1 MSGEVLFRLPSLGAD
16 MEAATILAWHVG
28 PGDTVHRGDV
38 VALLDTE
45 KSEIDLEIWDGGVV
59 EELLVAEGVEVPVG
73 TPLARIR
80 TDAAAPAEPTPA
92 PSPEQPA
99 PLEQPAPPAPPSGP
113 TAGHEPP
120 VRSPLVRHL
129 AEERHVDLHQV
140 HGSGPGGRIT
150 RHDVEAAAPVVAPPP
165 APAPAPAPVLPAA
178 PARPPASPRA
188 RALAAERGVPL
199 ADLVGSGPGGAIVA
213 RDVPAAPAPRVREDP
228 QLAMRHAIAGL
239 MARSKREIPHYYLS
253 QDVDLGAAT
262 AWLTATNES
271 RPVTERLLPAALLL
285 RATAL
290 AVAAHPELNGF
301 WQDGGFV
308 PGEGVHLGVAVSLR
322 GGGLIAPAILDADRR
337 SLGDLMTALRDLVT
351 RARAGRLRSS
361 EMQAPTITV
370 TSLGERGVDTV
381 QGVIYPPQV
390 AIVGF
395 GRIRERPW
403 VVDGAL
409 AVRPVVTATLAA
421 DHRATDGQTGSR
433 LLLEIDRLLQD
444 PASLDLPLDP
454 PTPRPTSTEE
464 A

>member
-1 MSGEVLFRLPSLGAD
+1 VSGEVLFRLPSLGAD

-45 KSEIDLEIWDGGVV
+45 KSEIDLEIWDGGTV
-59 EELLVAEGVEVPVG
+59 EELLVDEGVEVPVG

-80 TDAAAPAEPTPA
+80 TDAAAPSAPTEIAPAPVAPPA
-92 PSPEQPA
+92 PSPVPA
-99 PLEQPAPPAPPSGP
+99 G
-113 TAGHEPP
+113 GHEPP

-140 HGSGPGGRIT
+140 QGSGPGGRIT
-150 RHDVEAAAPVVAPPP
+150 RHDVEAAAPAPPPGAAPAAVAPP
-165 APAPAPAPVLPAA
+165 APVAA
-178 PARPPASPRA
+178 PRSAPGRPPASPRA
-188 RALAAERGVPL
+188 RALAADRGVPL
-199 ADLVGSGPGGAIVA
+199 ADIAGSGPGGAIVA
-213 RDVPAAPAPRVREDP
+213 RDVPAAPPPRVREDP
-228 QLAMRHAIAGL
+228 QVAMRRAIAGL
-239 MARSKREIPHYYLS
+239 MARSKREIPHYYLT

-262 AWLTATNES
+262 DWLAAANEA

-301 WQDGGFV
+301 WQDDGFV
-308 PGEGVHLGVAVSLR
+308 PGAGVHLGVAVSLR
-322 GGGLIAPAILDADRR
+322 GGGLVAPAILDADQR
-337 SLGDLMTALRDLVT
+337 SLGDLMGALRDLVT

-370 TSLGERGVDTV
+370 TSLGDRGVDAV

-403 VVDGAL
+403 VAEGAL
-409 AVRPVVTATLAA
+409 AVRPVVTATLAG

-444 PASLDLPLDP
+444 PAALDLAALDLPQHP
-454 PTPRPTSTEE
+454 PEE

>member
-16 MEAATILAWHVG
+16 MDAATILSWHVG

-45 KSEIDLEIWDGGVV
+45 KSEIDLEIWDGGTV

-80 TDAAAPAEPTPA
+80 TDAAAPAAPA
-92 PSPEQPA
+92 APIEAAPA
-99 PLEQPAPPAPPSGP
+99 PAPPTPGPAPTG
-113 TAGHEPP
+113 THEPP

-150 RHDVEAAAPVVAPPP
+150 RHDVEAAAPAPPPGASPAATPPP
-165 APAPAPAPVLPAA
+165 APG
-178 PARPPASPRA
+178 RPPASPRA

-199 ADLVGSGPGGAIVA
+199 ADIAGSGPGGAIVA
-213 RDVPAAPAPRVREDP
+213 RDVPAAPAPRTREDP
-228 QLAMRHAIAGL
+228 QPAMRRAIAGL

-262 AWLTATNES
+262 AWLTATNEA

-301 WQDGGFV
+301 WQDDGFV

-322 GGGLIAPAILDADRR
+322 GGGLIAPAILDADQR
-337 SLGDLMTALRDLVT
+337 SLGELMGALRDLVT
-351 RARAGRLRSS
+351 RARSGRLRSS

-370 TSLGERGVDTV
+370 TSLGDRGVDSV

-403 VVDGAL
+403 VVGSDL
-409 AVRPVVTATLAA
+409 AVRPVVTATLAG

-444 PASLDLPLDP
+444 PAALDLAALDLPQHP
-454 PTPRPTSTEE
+454 PEE